1 MILESEFNTKNILSR
16 TEIGIV
22 DYESDQEKAEEITET
37 IKIEKTEKNL
47 VEIKNKMDVD
57 VDVDIDIDIE
67 NSDSAEVRTKY
78 SLYRLFWGLQS
89 YMSSE
94 NGKRFTE
101 CPSVS
106 VVADVNLTET
116 ITSQSNLGKSPILNS
131 FTNIK
136 FIHQY

>member
-1 MILESEFNTKNILSR
+1 MILESELNTKNILSR

-22 DYESDQEKAEEITET
+22 DYESDQEKTEDITET

-47 VEIKNKMDVD
+47 VEFKNKMDVD
-57 VDVDIDIDIE
+57 VDVDIDIE

-106 VVADVNLTET
+106 VVADVNLTEI
-116 ITSQSNLGKSPILNS
+116 ITSQSNLGKSPKLNS
-131 FTNIK
+131 FTNIE

>member
-1 MILESEFNTKNILSR
+1 MILESELNAKNILSK

-22 DYESDQEKAEEITET
+22 DYESDQEKNEEITES

-47 VEIKNKMDVD
+47 AEIKNKMDVD
-57 VDVDIDIDIE
+57 IDVDVG

-101 CPSVS
+101 CPSVIAM
-106 VVADVNLTET
+106 ADVNVMDAATG
-116 ITSQSNLGKSPILNS
+116 QSNLGNSLILYS
-131 FTNIK
+131 FTNIE